1 MDTPTKVI
9 TAHLPLPLAERVDEM
24 AARLQR
30 SRGWIMKQA
39 LEAWMHQIEAANGN
53 RQGFAEAQT
62 GFETAA
68 QAGAAQAGASKVG
81 AARAAEALKT
91 LRASTTLGDI
101 SWQELRDAGRR

>member
-1 MDTPTKVI
+1 MHTPTKVI

-39 LEAWMHQIEAANGN
+39 LEAWMDRNEDLNRQ
-53 RQGFAEAQT
+53 RQGFAEAQS
-62 GFETAA
+62 GFEYVGKAEAA
-68 QAGAAQAGASKVG
+68 K
-81 AARAAEALKT
+81 AAETLKA
-91 LRASTTLGDI
+91 LRATTTLGDV

>member
-39 LEAWMHQIEAANGN
+39 LEAWMDQIEAANGN

-68 QAGAAQAGASKVG
+68 QAGASRVG

>member
-1 MDTPTKVI
+1 MDTRTKVI

-39 LEAWMHQIEAANGN
+39 LEAWMDRIDAANGKQ
-53 RQGFAEAQT
+53 QGFAEAQT
-62 GFETAA
+62 GFGFAA
-68 QAGAAQAGASKVG
+68 GKAEAAK
-81 AARAAEALKT
+81 AAETLKT
-91 LRASTTLGDI
+91 LRTATTLGDI

>member
-39 LEAWMHQIEAANGN
+39 LEAWMDQNESANGK
-53 RQGFAEAQT
+53 QMGFAEAQT
-62 GFETAA
+62 NFDYAA
-68 QAGAAQAGASKVG
+68 KAN
-81 AARAAEALKT
+81 AARAAETLKT
-91 LRASTTLGDI
+91 LRATTTLGDI

>member
-39 LEAWMHQIEAANGN
+39 LEAWMDQNESANGK
-53 RQGFAEAQT
+53 QMGFAAK
-62 GFETAA
+62 AN
-68 QAGAAQAGASKVG
+68 
-81 AARAAEALKT
+81 AARAAETLKT
-91 LRASTTLGDI
+91 LRATTTLGDI

>member
-1 MDTPTKVI
+1 METATKVI

-39 LEAWMHQIEAANGN
+39 LEAWMDRLEAAEVVSGNG
-53 RQGFAEAQT
+53 RGFAEVQAKYDSI
-62 GFETAA
+62 GKAEAA
-68 QAGAAQAGASKVG
+68 K
-81 AARAAEALKT
+81 AAEALKA
-91 LRASTTLGDI
+91 LRANTTLGDI